1 MCSSISINLK
11 LIVGYISAGGHGGAG
26 GWKEL
31 FVDKELQQALV
42 YGVIG
47 NVLMEQVFAS
57 LLFGATAEQRER
69 VHGVQADHKSAN
81 SKHTCP
87 EEYFAR
93 TYLAN

>member
-81 SKHTCP
+81 SKHTYP